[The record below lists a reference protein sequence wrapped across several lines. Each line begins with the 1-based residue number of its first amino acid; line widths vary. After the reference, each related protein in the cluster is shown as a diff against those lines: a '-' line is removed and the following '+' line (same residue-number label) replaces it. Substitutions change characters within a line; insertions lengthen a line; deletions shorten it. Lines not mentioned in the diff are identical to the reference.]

1 MRVGRRR
8 VEERKVEKR
17 LEKVPEEIRLD
28 PSQRGQET
36 TQDRTWT
43 QNSTF
48 PDTLVDQAVRVE

>member
-1 MRVGRRR
+1 M
-8 VEERKVEKR
+8 EERKVEKR